1 MDRRNYGREEVWW
14 SEIHPSRDKVKVN
27 LEECNMNYPEENPCE
42 ACKYNYRTG
51 LIKDATRR
59 ECEGLRWYDCDWVVC
74 DLCRGRGYYVN
85 PGIDEYGITAE
96 EFDEDPEF
104 AENYHQGM
112 FNVKCTKCSGRTTI
126 PEIATSIDTMWILN
140 QIQQIA
146 DQRNEWIVGDEA
158 ERRVGA

>member
-14 SEIHPSRDKVKVN
+14 SEIHPSRDKVKVD
-27 LEECNMNYPEENPCE
+27 LEECNIYDENPCGT
-42 ACKYNYRTG
+42 CKKVGVRY
-51 LIKDATRR
+51 TRK

-126 PEIATSIDTMWILN
+126 PEIPTSIDTMWILN
-140 QIQQIA
+140 TIQQIA
-146 DQRNEWIVGDEA
+146 DQRNEWIAGDEA